1 MSAREGARNVLVKL
15 QTGRGRREA
24 SPATSPE
31 IRGPCDAHRP
41 VGVRLEHAAPAPCG
55 DPIDCWAPAY
65 LRAAL
70 SLRCRMRPSARL
82 RSCLSGA
89 ASSVHHAGPL
99 LPPPQAAVAG
109 FRVRPPAANPTS
121 LTS

>member
-55 DPIDCWAPAY
+55 DPIDCWARSSLLTCVPLYPFAAACGRLPGYAAACLAPPHPFITPA
-65 LRAAL
+65 LC
-70 SLRCRMRPSARL
+70 S
-82 RSCLSGA
+82 
-89 ASSVHHAGPL
+89 
-99 LPPPQAAVAG
+99 
-109 FRVRPPAANPTS
+109 
-121 LTS
+121 